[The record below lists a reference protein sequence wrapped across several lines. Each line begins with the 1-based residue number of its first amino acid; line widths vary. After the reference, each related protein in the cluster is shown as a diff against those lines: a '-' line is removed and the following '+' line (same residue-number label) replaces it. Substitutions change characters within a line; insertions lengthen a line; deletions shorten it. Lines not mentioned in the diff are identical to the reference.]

1 MQNLRSCWVV
11 KAKQARSMRKEKKT
25 LQLLVSASNKE
36 KPEGEVY
43 WASQWESMRKSCRYR
58 GDGSK
63 TPYLEEQVQLVLT
76 GRLAQECV
84 TSSCYPLVK
93 ALCL

>member
-1 MQNLRSCWVV
+1 V

-43 WASQWESMRKSCRYR
+43 
-58 GDGSK
+58 
-63 TPYLEEQVQLVLT
+63 
-76 GRLAQECV
+76 
-84 TSSCYPLVK
+84 
-93 ALCL
+93 